1 MKARPIPEN
10 FADLWNASR
19 TVREASEATGL
30 CASRAHKIARLMG
43 LPRKCSPR
51 GTKVD
56 AVASSKAK
64 ELRAKGLTFD
74 QIAAEIGRSKTFA
87 HEHGSKP

>member
-1 MKARPIPEN
+1 MKSRPVPDN

-43 LPRKCSPR
+43 LPAKTSRRGVQADLECSR
-51 GTKVD
+51 
-56 AVASSKAK
+56 KAK
-64 ELRAKGLTFD
+64 ELRIQGMTFR
-74 QIAAEIGRSKTFA
+74 QIGAAIGRSTTFA
-87 HEHGSKP
+87 YEHGSKP

>member
-43 LPRKCSPR
+43 LPRKCSRR
-51 GTKVD
+51 GIQAD
-56 AVASSKAK
+56 LERGLKAK
-64 ELRAKGLTFD
+64 ELRTQGMTYR
-74 QIAAEIGRSKTFA
+74 QIGVVIGRSTTFA

>member
-1 MKARPIPEN
+1 MPSRPIPDN

-30 CASRAHKIARLMG
+30 CASRAHKIARMMG

-64 ELRAKGLTFD
+64 ELRTQGMPYR
-74 QIAAEIGRSKTFA
+74 QIGIAIGRSTTFA